1 MTSKKP
7 SNKLVTLDTPPTP
20 PKRGDG
26 IIHVMTTDGFDEG
39 EDGAVVILT
48 PNGLSIQGRITE
60 PSLYNVF
67 VPIDVLLEAWH
78 RQNEEIAH

>member
-1 MTSKKP
+1 MTLKKL
-7 SNKLVTLDTPPTP
+7 SPTP
-20 PKRGDG
+20 TKAPNSPLKRGSG
-26 IIHVMTTDGFDEG
+26 VIHVLTTDGFDEG
-39 EDGAVVILT
+39 EDGATVHLT
-48 PNGLSIQGRITE
+48 PSGLSIQGRITE